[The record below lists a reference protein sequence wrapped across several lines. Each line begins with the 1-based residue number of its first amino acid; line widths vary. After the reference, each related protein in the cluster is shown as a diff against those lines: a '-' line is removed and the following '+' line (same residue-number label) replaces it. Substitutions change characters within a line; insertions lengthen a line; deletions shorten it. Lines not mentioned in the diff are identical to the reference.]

1 MSNNTKDILI
11 DYFKQ
16 EKQREHFANG
26 RCVRNLF
33 ERIKFEQ
40 ADRVVLDD
48 KQDINLIKKC
58 DIENTIRQLKLEQV
72 NNKKIIGFSSK
83 N

>member
-1 MSNNTKDILI
+1 MITF
-11 DYFKQ
+11 FKE
-16 EKQREHFANG
+16 EKKKTNFANG

-40 ADRVVLDD
+40 SNRVAKNKDD
-48 KQDINLIKKC
+48 DIDLIKKE
-58 DIENTIRQLKLEQV
+58 DIKNAINIIKEH
-72 NNKKIIGFSSK
+72 NKEEKVKRPIGFTI